1 MWPLEHLAS
10 TSTNQQIP
18 EHRDRAQ
25 WPLQSGDL
33 SLLIF
38 GMLLY
43 FQASAAPSL
52 FLLLSL
58 SLPQYSV
65 GVDGEVQRQGREFI
79 HQLLYCCLCS
89 IRNSGFFSFR
99 MKEKA
104 ADVRPQ
110 DPI

>member
-25 WPLQSGDL
+25 WSLQSGDL

-58 SLPQYSV
+58 PQVYSDIQSEWMGKYRGKDVSLFISSSTAAYAPS
-65 GVDGEVQRQGREFI
+65 EIQG
-79 HQLLYCCLCS
+79 
-89 IRNSGFFSFR
+89 FSLS
-99 MKEKA
+99 E
-104 ADVRPQ
+104 
-110 DPI
+110 